1 MKMYYNEY
9 LKISLH
15 NHFGGNAA
23 NRTRNSNLTYCF
35 DLNSA
40 KQRIDDASNNEFEIL
55 VFSNHNIFK
64 KNDFEV
70 LKVYAGTK
78 IDANGNNILLLP
90 GVEIDLINDKNLQPA
105 DQKFLHVVLVFNST
119 ADLQKIE
126 DKIDEIIQNNSNNFF
141 TVDDL
146 VEVLMID
153 KCIMIPHGGRK
164 QKDRCA
170 AKNMQQFTVISD
182 AYYMIPIFIEDTKK
196 IHKARLLEKIKDE
209 LGEDKYE
216 YFSNV
221 ASVSAAD
228 QSPFSDIVE
237 PTYLWGEKSFDAL
250 YFAAIMG
257 CNRVLKENDI
267 NIKSS
272 YIKTIKIVNHGG
284 SLMDSEIDCS
294 HGLNSIIG
302 NSGSGKTLLLNLISK
317 KLQGQDLKYAVSATN
332 CNYDE
337 LYENSDVQLLD
348 QNGVVI
354 NPNTIN
360 VFEGENLYKQI
371 VSTLSSSKTDMLKLL
386 NASPDLSDFNQLMY
400 NFNYEVSRYIKQRN
414 DISYLSK
421 VIDESLKI
429 IKSSSDYLAINK
441 SSGLYVDFQKELKFE
456 TNLSKIK
463 EELNSINSDTEDFN
477 NAFKIIDSLLSKYS
491 VTRSEEYEKIRKE
504 LELKIKIRS
513 TSKKLEYERNN
524 YSKILE
530 DTLYSKVSNYNSKI
544 GSKFKSIQE
553 SKQNL
558 KESINNVIQ
567 ALLQQIN
574 IENEIRIPKLDR
586 EVLKASIKV
595 KDDSFVRLE
604 KKQVN
609 FAITY
614 DNILL
619 FFEPIIG
626 RDKSKI
632 NQSEFKSLF
641 VGKNQFD
648 LFDESDIKIL
658 LDHISKKTDRLF
670 NSYITDDF
678 SQFISYTIN
687 IKTENEFKDIML
699 MSAGE
704 LSKVYIDKMID
715 QKLAICK
722 NNAIILY
729 DQPDNNLEKKFILK
743 NLCTKLSEL
752 KKNYQIFITT
762 HEPLIVVNSDS
773 NRIIHVINN
782 KLVGNKAKINFENL
796 SFVNTTSK
804 QNALEEIAS
813 IIDGSTDA
821 VKLRNQIY
829 GGMKNE

>member
-1 MKMYYNEY
+1 MYYNEY

-23 NRTRNSNLTYCF
+23 NRTRNSNLTYYF

-40 KQRIDDASNNEFEIL
+40 KQRIDDASKNEFEIL

-64 KNDFEV
+64 KNDFETS
-70 LKVYAGTK
+70 KAYAETK
-78 IDANGNNILLLP
+78 KDANGNNILLLP

-119 ADLQKIE
+119 ADLQMIE
-126 DKIDEIIQNNSNNFF
+126 DKIDEIIQKNSNNFF
-141 TVDDL
+141 TVDNL

-164 QKDRCA
+164 QNLRCA
-170 AKNMQQFTVISD
+170 AKNMQQFAVISD

-284 SLMDSEIDCS
+284 SLMNSEIDCS

-317 KLQGQDLKYAVSATN
+317 KLQGKNLEYAVSATN
-332 CNYDE
+332 CDYDE
-337 LYENSDVQLLD
+337 LYKNSDVQLFD
-348 QNGVVI
+348 QNDMEI
-354 NPNTIN
+354 KLNSIN

-386 NASPDLSDFNQLMY
+386 NASPNLSEFNQLMY
-400 NFNYEVSRYIKQRN
+400 NFNDEISHYIKHQKN
-414 DISYLSK
+414 ISNLSK
-421 VIDESLKI
+421 IIDDNLKI
-429 IKSSSDYLAINK
+429 IKASSEYLSINK
-441 SSGLYVDFQKELKFE
+441 SSGLYVDFQKDLKYE

-463 EELNSINSDTEDFN
+463 EELKSIDSDAQEFN
-477 NAFKIIDSLLSKYS
+477 NAFTIIDSLLTKYS
-491 VTRSEEYEKIRKE
+491 VTRREEFEKIKKE
-504 LELKIKIRS
+504 LDLKIKIS
-513 TSKKLEYERNN
+513 SINKKLEYEKNN
-524 YSKILE
+524 YGKILE

-558 KESINNVIQ
+558 NEAINNVIQ
-567 ALLQQIN
+567 ALLQQIK
-574 IENEIRIPKLDR
+574 IENQIIIPKLDR
-586 EVLKASIKV
+586 EALKASIKV

-604 KKQVN
+604 KKQVS
-609 FAITY
+609 FLISY
-614 DNILL
+614 DNISV
-619 FFEPIIG
+619 FFDPIIG
-626 RDKSKI
+626 RDKVKI
-632 NQSEFKSLF
+632 NQSEFKNLF
-641 VGKNQFD
+641 IKKDQYD
-648 LFDESDIKIL
+648 LFYERDVKEL
-658 LDHISKKTDRLF
+658 LDYISTKTDKLF
-670 NSYITDDF
+670 NSYITGDF

-687 IKTENEFKDIML
+687 IKAENEYKDIMS

-752 KKNYQIFITT
+752 KNNYQIFITT

-782 KLVGNKAKINFENL
+782 KLVGNEAKISFENL

-804 QNALEEIAS
+804 KNALEEIAS

>member
-1 MKMYYNEY
+1 MYYNEY

-23 NRTRNSNLTYCF
+23 NRTRNSNIAYNF
-35 DLNSA
+35 DLNLA

-70 LKVYAGTK
+70 LKAYAQGK
-78 IDANGNNILLLP
+78 IDVNGHNILLLP
-90 GVEIDLINDKNLQPA
+90 GVEIDLINDKTLQPS
-105 DQKFLHVVLVFNST
+105 DQKFLHVVLVFNDT

-126 DKIDEIIQNNSNNFF
+126 KKIDEIITANSNNFF

-146 VEVLMID
+146 AEVLMID

-164 QKDRCA
+164 QNLRCA
-170 AKNMQQFTVISD
+170 ARNMQQFAAISD
-182 AYYMIPIFIEDTKK
+182 ACYMIPIFIEDTKK

-237 PTYLWGEKSFDAL
+237 PTYLWGEKSFDSL

-257 CNRVLKENDI
+257 CDRVLKENDI

-272 YIKTIKIVNHGG
+272 YIKTIIIKNQGG
-284 SLMDSEIDCS
+284 SLMDSTIDCS

-317 KLQGQDLKYAVSATN
+317 KLQGQNLQYAVSATN
-332 CNYDE
+332 CDYDE

-348 QNGVVI
+348 QNDKVI
-354 NPNTIN
+354 NPNSIS

-386 NASPDLSDFNQLMY
+386 NASPDLSEFNQLMY
-400 NFNYEVSRYIKQRN
+400 NFNDEISRYIKHQK
-414 DISYLSK
+414 DLSTLSK
-421 VIDESLKI
+421 AIDDNLKI
-429 IKSSSDYLAINK
+429 IKASSDYLAINK
-441 SSGLYVDFQKELKFE
+441 SSGLYVDFQKELKYE

-463 EELNSINSDTEDFN
+463 EDINTINSDTQDYI
-477 NAFKIIDSLLSKYS
+477 NAFKIIDSLLSKYL
-491 VTRSEEYEKIRKE
+491 VVPREDFEKTKKE
-504 LELKIKIRS
+504 LDLKIKISS
-513 TSKKLEYERNN
+513 TKKKLDYEKNK
-524 YSKILE
+524 YSKIIE
-530 DTLYSKVSNYNSKI
+530 DTLYNKVSNYNSKI

-567 ALLQQIN
+567 ALLQQIQ
-574 IENEIRIPKLDR
+574 IEKQIKIPKLDK
-586 EVLKASIKV
+586 EILKASIKV

-604 KKQVN
+604 KKQVD
-609 FAITY
+609 FMITY
-614 DNILL
+614 DNIIT
-619 FFEPIIG
+619 FFDPIIG
-626 RDKSKI
+626 RDRTKM
-632 NQSEFKSLF
+632 NQSEFRNLF
-641 VGKNQFD
+641 NDKEKYD
-648 LFDESDIKIL
+648 LFDEDDVKCV
-658 LDHISKKTDRLF
+658 LDYISAKTDKLF
-670 NSYITDDF
+670 NSYITGDF

-687 IKTENEFKDIML
+687 IKTENEYKDIMS

-715 QKLAICK
+715 QKLSICK

-782 KLVGNKAKINFENL
+782 KLVGNNAKISFENL